1 MSVGFDDVTERYR
14 WVALGVVLIGTFMVI
29 LDTTIVT
36 VALDPIGRDLHSP
49 SGVEWIITAYLV
61 AVGVVQPATGWL
73 ADRIGRKPVFIGSMV
88 LFTVGSLASGMS
100 PSLGTLVIFRVI
112 QGLGGG
118 AMMPVGM
125 AIIYELFPPHR
136 RGTAMGV
143 WGVAAMA
150 GPAVGPSLG
159 GWLVT
164 QFSWRWLFMVNVPI
178 GVVGVLLAVR
188 LLKSTGF
195 REERPFDWTGTAI
208 VTCGLVAVLLALSQ
222 GSQWGWR
229 SGQTMGLL
237 VVGLLLL
244 IGFGVWAKRGTDHPL
259 VDVQMFK
266 IPIFSLTI
274 TIICLLTVSQYG
286 RLVFVPLELESLR
299 HLTPLHTGL
308 LLTPTAVGAAITM
321 PIGGKLADKVG
332 AKLPVTLGLIPVA
345 AATWYL
351 GTLTPHS
358 SEIWLM
364 FWLFW
369 SGVGFGIAMMPNTV
383 AGLNSLPARFLA
395 TGSAVRQLSRQ
406 VAGSV
411 AVAGLTA
418 IVSSQLSGHLAFTG
432 EHSIAEAQAAY
443 NDVFIWGFWA
453 LVATIAVALF
463 LPGKHKV
470 LELQRA
476 RQAEQEAMSQATR
489 SGLDGESLA
498 EIGALEIE
506 A

>member
-1 MSVGFDDVTERYR
+1 MGFDAVTERYR

-49 SGVEWIITAYLV
+49 SGVEWIVTAYLL

-88 LFTVGSLASGMS
+88 LFSIGSLASALA
-100 PSLGTLVIFRVI
+100 PSLGTIVLFRVI

-150 GPAVGPSLG
+150 APAVGPGLG

-164 QFSWRWLFMVNVPI
+164 QFDWRWLFLINVPI
-178 GVVGVLLAVR
+178 GVVGVVLALR

-195 REERPFDWTGTAI
+195 REERPFDWTGTGIITA
-208 VTCGLVAVLLALSQ
+208 GLVALLLALSQ
-222 GSQWGWR
+222 GSQWGWQ
-229 SGQTMGLL
+229 SSQTLGLL
-237 VVGLLLL
+237 AVGAALLAA
-244 IGFGVWAKRGTDHPL
+244 FGWWATHRTDHPL
-259 VDVQMFK
+259 VDMQMFK
-266 IPIFSLTI
+266 IPIFSITV

-299 HLTPLHTGL
+299 HLSPLHTGL
-308 LLTPTAVGAAITM
+308 LITPTALGAAITM

-351 GTLTPHS
+351 GTLSPHS
-358 SEIWLM
+358 SENWLM

-432 EHSIAEAQAAY
+432 QHTVEQAQAAY
-443 NDVFIWGFWA
+443 NDVFVWGFWA

-463 LPGKHKV
+463 LPGKQQV

-476 RQAEQEAMSQATR
+476 RQAEQEAMSRATE
-489 SGLDGESLA
+489 SGLDGESLS
-498 EIGALEIE
+498 EIGVLELE